1 MNPDLNDMT
10 VDQLQQL
17 AKDTANMIKQRQ
29 QQDLKD
35 GYAKIEQIAQDLG
48 VSLDELIAVGR
59 SSAKPTRKTSTRKPV
74 EVRYRNSADASQTWT
89 GRGKQPRWLV
99 AALAAGATKE
109 DFLINT

>member
-1 MNPDLNDMT
+1 MNSELSEMS
-10 VDQLQQL
+10 VQQLEQL
-17 AKDTANMIKQRQ
+17 AKQAVDMISVRR

-35 GYAKIEQIAQDLG
+35 GYAKLEQIASDLN

-59 SSAKPTRKTSTRKPV
+59 SSKPARKANTRKPV

-99 AALAAGATKE
+99 AAIAAGANKE
-109 DFLINT
+109 DFLISQ

>member
-1 MNPDLNDMT
+1 MNSDLSQLT
-10 VDQLQQL
+10 VDQLQKL
-17 AKDTANMIKQRQ
+17 AKDASSMIKLRQ

-48 VSLDELIAVGR
+48 VSLDELLAIGR
-59 SSAKPTRKTSTRKPV
+59 SSKATRKASTRKPV

-99 AALAAGATKE
+99 AAIAAGASKE
-109 DFLINT
+109 DFLISA

>member
-1 MNPDLNDMT
+1 MNSELSEMS
-10 VDQLQQL
+10 VEQLEQL
-17 AKDTANMIKQRQ
+17 AKQAVDMISVRR

-35 GYAKIEQIAQDLG
+35 GYAKLEQIASDLN

-59 SSAKPTRKTSTRKPV
+59 SSKPARKVNTRKPV

-99 AALAAGATKE
+99 AAIAAGAKKE
-109 DFLINT
+109 DFLIGK